1 MHTHEINLQSRGRTT
16 IRQVRCTVIH
26 TCTLGLSLPP
36 NPPYHHP
43 SNGGGVSWGKK
54 EASASWKKKSVDLRG
69 SFSSIRDCREKIGK
83 ANFVSHCLIGGIAGS
98 ECATYFEPGFF
109 DSKSKML
116 TTTLINDAIVNQDG
130 SISLLSKLSR
140 GRF

>member
-1 MHTHEINLQSRGRTT
+1 M
-16 IRQVRCTVIH
+16 
-26 TCTLGLSLPP
+26 PP
-36 NPPYHHP
+36 NPPTTTPRMVAGFH
-43 SNGGGVSWGKK
+43 GGKK
-54 EASASWKKKSVDLRG
+54 KRRPHGKKKSVDLRG

-130 SISLLSKLSR
+130 SFDSGPKLVYKQRADSPEVALC
-140 GRF
+140 